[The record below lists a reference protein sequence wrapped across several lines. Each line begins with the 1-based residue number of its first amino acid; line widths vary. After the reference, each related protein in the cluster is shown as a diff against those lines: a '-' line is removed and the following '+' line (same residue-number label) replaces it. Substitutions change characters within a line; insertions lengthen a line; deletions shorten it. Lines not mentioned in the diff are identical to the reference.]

1 MELFFGGKMNN
12 TDNTSSK
19 SPFKFPTSG
28 QTRETQSMDF
38 DSESIPTPTPTPPS
52 QRRVSLHHRYQSD
65 DLTSILFLSKRGM
78 SRSPLAREI
87 MRDVISN
94 SSYFGRIRTFAR
106 GVTPAYDQC
115 PLDGRMK
122 RHCEAIGIYINGF
135 SRFSTLPDLAGA
147 EVIINLD
154 HESNLFTQKNAQ
166 VILGQVRPFG
176 SFLPGGC
183 SPYVS
188 DPYERPDDEN
198 VDQRYDAIV
207 SSVRIGCQNLLN
219 ELPALLQV

>member
-1 MELFFGGKMNN
+1 MNN

-19 SPFKFPTSG
+19 PPFKFPTSG
-28 QTRETQSMDF
+28 FTGQNPEKDF
-38 DSESIPTPTPTPPS
+38 DSESIQMPSAS
-52 QRRVSLHHRYQSD
+52 QRRIILHHRYHSD

-87 MRDVISN
+87 MRDVISE

-106 GVTPAYDQC
+106 GVTKAYDQC

-122 RHCEAIGIYINGF
+122 RHCGAIGISINGF
-135 SRFSTLPDLAGA
+135 SRFSTLPDLASAEIIVTLDQESDNFVENHA
-147 EVIINLD
+147 EVI
-154 HESNLFTQKNAQ
+154 
-166 VILGQVRPFG
+166 LGHVRPLG
-176 SFLPGGC
+176 SFLPRGS

-198 VDQRYDAIV
+198 VDERYETIV
-207 SSVRIGCQNLLN
+207 SSVKLGCKNLLS
-219 ELPALLQV
+219 ELPALLKV

>member
-1 MELFFGGKMNN
+1 MKLFFGGKMNN
-12 TDNTSSK
+12 TDNTPNK

-28 QTRETQSMDF
+28 QTRETQGNDF
-38 DSESIPTPTPTPPS
+38 DSESIPLPTPPS
-52 QRRVSLHHRYQSD
+52 QRRVSLHHRYHSD

-87 MRDVISN
+87 MRDVISE

-106 GVTPAYDQC
+106 GVTNAYDQC

-122 RHCEAIGIYINGF
+122 KHCDAIGISINGF

-147 EVIINLD
+147 EVIITLD
-154 HESNLFTQKNAQ
+154 HESNHFTQKHAE

-176 SFLPGGC
+176 SFLPGGS

-198 VDQRYDAIV
+198 VDERYDAIV
-207 SSVRIGCQNLLN
+207 SSVRMGCQNLLS
-219 ELPALLQV
+219 ELPGLLQI